1 MALSILL
8 GITFV
13 FAGLVLSYQLNI
25 PSGATIIL
33 TASATFFLSSILV
46 R

>member
-8 GITFV
+8 GSSFV
-13 FAGLVLSYQLNI
+13 LVGLVFSYLLNI

-33 TASATFFLSSILV
+33 AAAGTFFVSTLLA